1 MKQLQSLREA
11 LRSIP
16 DPRAA
21 KGRQYPL
28 WTVLCVV
35 ALGLLSG
42 CVHLSEIVRL
52 GQRLSQAQRR
62 GLGFRMR
69 KNSRFYPAPGYTLY
83 RELLPVSAKS
93 GEVQLSPDTWTL
105 LALNKRTSLNEVIY
119 PGDGLPKVELERL
132 QSVFSDITFRSFEEE
147 SFNIRASGRKH
158 PEPRE
163 VVVFSVSEPP
173 DQDLL
178 RRGFTVAHLDDLVL
192 RVARL
197 VLRWNADVAYGGRPR
212 EGFTASS
219 CRGCRKPLKV

>member
-1 MKQLQSLREA
+1 MTGRCRSHCRSWKVR
-11 LRSIP
+11 LRS
-16 DPRAA
+16 
-21 KGRQYPL
+21 
-28 WTVLCVV
+28 
-35 ALGLLSG
+35 
-42 CVHLSEIVRL
+42 SEVFNTL
-52 GQRLSQAQRR
+52 
-62 GLGFRMR
+62 LGFCILSVFACPSSGFATGFFGPIQYLDNGGR
-69 KNSRFYPAPGYTLY
+69 NIDLSPEFFWELAPGYTLY